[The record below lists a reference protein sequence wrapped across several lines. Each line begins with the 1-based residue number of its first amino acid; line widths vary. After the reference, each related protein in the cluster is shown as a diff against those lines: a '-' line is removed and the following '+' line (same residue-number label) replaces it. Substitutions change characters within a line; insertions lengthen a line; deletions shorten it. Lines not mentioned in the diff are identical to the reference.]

1 MRGMAGGYRF
11 EVGERADMPVPLE
24 CDYDQVN
31 GQTVLRLRNGARV
44 TPKLVQAMNDCIGGE
59 GVSPPVPPP
68 SS

>member
-1 MRGMAGGYRF
+1 MARGPRF

-31 GQTVLRLRNGARV
+31 GQPLLRLRNGARV

-59 GVSPPVPPP
+59 GVGPPESPP
-68 SS
+68 SA